1 MHGAAAFIC
10 LTLRVVDADRIR
22 CFPTGRA
29 ATCGTDIGETR
40 AISGRSGQPEVVA
53 FSAAG
58 KRVLITGA
66 SSGVGAA
73 LARSL
78 ASDGAVVG
86 LIARRQDRLA
96 EVLADCRRVSPD
108 SMMWVADLADSASVG
123 PLALAAWDALG
134 GIDVVVNNA
143 AVPKR
148 RVVTALEPSE
158 VEAVMR
164 VNFFAP
170 MRLTLAVL
178 PRMVE
183 RGDGMIVNV
192 SSVGGRLG
200 IVHESAYC
208 ASKFALCG
216 WSESMAVDLHG
227 TGISVKLIEPGPV
240 DTEIWDQPDNDDPI
254 YDGPKF
260 SAQAVAQGILE
271 ALGREGFE
279 HYVPDM
285 KAVVDLKN
293 ADIDTYIA
301 GAAGM
306 ARS

>member
-1 MHGAAAFIC
+1 MAYS
-10 LTLRVVDADRIR
+10 T
-22 CFPTGRA
+22 
-29 ATCGTDIGETR
+29 
-40 AISGRSGQPEVVA
+40 
-53 FSAAG
+53 AG

-73 LARSL
+73 LARAL
-78 ASDGAVVG
+78 AEQGALVG
-86 LIARRQDRLA
+86 LIARRRGRLA
-96 EVLADCRRVSPD
+96 EVLADCRRVSPA
-108 SMMWVADLADSASVG
+108 STMWVADLADSAAVG
-123 PLALAAWDALG
+123 PLALQAWDVLG
-134 GIDVVVNNA
+134 GIDVLVNNA
-143 AVPKR
+143 AIPKR
-148 RVVTALEPSE
+148 CTVIALDPDE

-170 MRLTLAVL
+170 VRLALAVL
-178 PRMVE
+178 PRMLECGAGV
-183 RGDGMIVNV
+183 IVNV

-200 IVHESAYC
+200 IIHESAYS

-227 TGISVKLIEPGPV
+227 TGVSVKLIEPGPV

-260 SAQAVAQGILE
+260 TPEEVAQGIID
-271 ALGREGFE
+271 ALGSEGFE

-285 KAVVDLKN
+285 KALVDLKN

-301 GAAGM
+301 GAAAM
-306 ARS
+306 AQP

>member
-1 MHGAAAFIC
+1 
-10 LTLRVVDADRIR
+10 
-22 CFPTGRA
+22 
-29 ATCGTDIGETR
+29 
-40 AISGRSGQPEVVA
+40 VA

-73 LARSL
+73 LARAL
-78 ASDGAVVG
+78 AKDGAVVG
-86 LIARRQDRLA
+86 LIARRRDRLA
-96 EVLADCRRVSPD
+96 EVLADCRQSSPD
-108 SMMWVADLADSASVG
+108 SMMWVADIADSASVG
-123 PLALAAWDALG
+123 VLAEHAWDALG
-134 GIDVVVNNA
+134 GIDVLVNNA
-143 AVPKR
+143 AIPKR
-148 RVVTALEPSE
+148 RVVTALDPAQ
-158 VEAVMR
+158 VESVMA

-170 MRLTLAVL
+170 VRLTLSVL
-178 PRMVE
+178 PKMLSL
-183 RGDGMIVNV
+183 GAGMIVNV

-200 IVHESAYC
+200 IIHESAYC

-240 DTEIWDQPDNDDPI
+240 DTEIWDQPDNDEPL

-260 SAQAVAQGILE
+260 TPDEVAAGIIG
-271 ALGREGFE
+271 ALDSDGFE

>member
-1 MHGAAAFIC
+1 M
-10 LTLRVVDADRIR
+10 
-22 CFPTGRA
+22 
-29 ATCGTDIGETR
+29 
-40 AISGRSGQPEVVA
+40 A
-53 FSAAG
+53 FSTAG

-73 LARSL
+73 LAREL
-78 ASDGAVVG
+78 AKDAAVVG
-86 LIARRQDRLA
+86 LIARRRDRLG
-96 EVLADCRRVSPD
+96 EVLRDCQRVSPD
-108 SMMWVADLADSASVG
+108 SRMWAADLADSAAVG
-123 PLALAAWDALG
+123 PLALQAWDELG
-134 GIDVVVNNA
+134 GIDVLVNNA
-143 AVPKR
+143 AIPKR
-148 RVVTALEPSE
+148 RAAPALEPSE
-158 VEAVMR
+158 VETVMR

-178 PRMVE
+178 PRMLP
-183 RGDGMIVNV
+183 RRAGTIVNV

-200 IVHESAYC
+200 IIHESAYC

-216 WSESMAVDLHG
+216 WSESLAVDLHD

-260 SAQAVAQGILE
+260 SPEEVAVGIIA
-271 ALGREGFE
+271 ALGSDGFE

-306 ARS
+306 ARP